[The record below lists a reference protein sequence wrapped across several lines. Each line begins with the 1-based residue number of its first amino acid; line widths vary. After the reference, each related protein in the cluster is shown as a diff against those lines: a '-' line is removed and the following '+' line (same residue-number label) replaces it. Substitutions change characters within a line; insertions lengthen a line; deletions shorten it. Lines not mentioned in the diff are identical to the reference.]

1 MLSNNQKYDI
11 IHRAII
17 YYYCKECPNPKK
29 NLFVEDC
36 EEVLDFLSEIYM
48 KGFKDGKFINK

>member
-1 MLSNNQKYDI
+1 MLSSNDKYDI

-29 NLFVEDC
+29 KLFVEDC
-36 EEVLDFLSEIYM
+36 EEVLEFLSEIYM
-48 KGFKDGKFINK
+48 KGYSNERSSN

>member
-1 MLSNNQKYDI
+1 M
-11 IHRAII
+11 

-36 EEVLDFLSEIYM
+36 EEVLDFFSEIYM
-48 KGFKDGKFINK
+48 KGLKDEKFIN